1 VPVVLCNTLQMPRR
15 TWEPYDAAFTVAA
28 KLHEAGVRFCISTGA
43 SYYGVANLRN
53 LPYEAA
59 MAAAYGLPKDEALK
73 AVTLYPAQ
81 ILGVDD
87 RLGSI
92 EPGKDA
98 NLILTD
104 GDPLEIRSQVLEAW
118 IQGRTVDLSS
128 RHTRLY
134 ERYRQRPRRDG
145 GESRLVPSRH

>member
-1 VPVVLCNTLQMPRR
+1 
-15 TWEPYDAAFTVAA
+15 
-28 KLHEAGVRFCISTGA
+28 
-43 SYYGVANLRN
+43 
-53 LPYEAA
+53 